1 MWSLLITAQYLTLF
15 DRYLFPENLLDTQSD
30 KDKTS
35 TTDCPIDLLGQFS
48 FNLGM
53 GDTC

>member
-1 MWSLLITAQYLTLF
+1 MLF
-15 DRYLFPENLLDTQSD
+15 DRYILSENSLDTHWD

-35 TTDCPIDLLGQFS
+35 TTDCPLDFLGQFS

>member
-1 MWSLLITAQYLTLF
+1 MLF
-15 DRYLFPENLLDTQSD
+15 DRYDFPENSLDTGSH

-35 TTDCPIDLLGQFS
+35 ITGCPLVSLGQFS